1 MQAQVLTAVA
11 PLLYMKEAVK
21 SMKWRLKQLP
31 HQQQVA
37 SFQAKSRTGISKWIE
52 LVNEVS
58 KIQWLAR
65 LARLESPRQL
75 MVIRK
80 SLTTGSPREQA
91 MHNSRPFLAE
101 PSQLLEIWTRSDR
114 Y

>member
-37 SFQAKSRTGISKWIE
+37 SFQARSRTGISKWIE

-58 KIQWLAR
+58 KNPMAGQTRA
-65 LARLESPRQL
+65 
-75 MVIRK
+75 IRK
-80 SLTTGSPREQA
+80 SQAAHGDKKVFDHRISPRA
-91 MHNSRPFLAE
+91 
-101 PSQLLEIWTRSDR
+101 SDA
-114 Y
+114 